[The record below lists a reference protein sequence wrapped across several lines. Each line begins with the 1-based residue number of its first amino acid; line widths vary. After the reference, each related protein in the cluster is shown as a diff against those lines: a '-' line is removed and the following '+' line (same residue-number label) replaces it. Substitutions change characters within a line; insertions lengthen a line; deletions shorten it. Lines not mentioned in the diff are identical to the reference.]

1 MHNTAHIAASYTQA
15 HTAQACVCSVVHSY
29 YAQCAVYN
37 AAQYANMHTLTTT
50 RNTHMHAFFALHVA
64 FANAAAAYSYN
75 DDLLAAMLEGEAEW
89 EQWAEKMLA

>member
-1 MHNTAHIAASYTQA
+1 
-15 HTAQACVCSVVHSY
+15 
-29 YAQCAVYN
+29 
-37 AAQYANMHTLTTT
+37 
-50 RNTHMHAFFALHVA
+50 MHAFFALHVA